1 MRAVDG
7 AVRRSASRRRPQNS
21 GVVAFLVAVVSIAGC
36 STSPPAPPGAP
47 DRALV
52 DAGGVPIP
60 APHSGP
66 PRLLNTSE
74 LSDAEK
80 RFGISAERTANIT
93 YQPDVVL
100 LRAGVNAIRALSDDG
115 LVWTLDPNAEGI
127 DDIQPGKVLLLSTRA
142 SGRVLAVTR
151 TNAGIDV
158 VLGPAEMTD
167 IIREGSFSLDQPVD
181 LTQALPMALPQ
192 LVRSRA
198 GGRADRGEP
207 GPWAAWLLHHPG
219 APCCSGS
226 RARLQRVPDGE
237 HPGRGG
243 GTAVEAG
250 RCAAGSAG
258 PAAARAAAIELS
270 PRHQARTDRV
280 GAGGAEGRG
289 RRRGVVRSRRFRPER
304 PQRQCRS
311 ARSGRS
317 VHSDQRARDS
327 LRVARA
333 AGLPRADGL
342 RVHRHREGARLL
354 CADRRHARGVQRRQV
369 QPERPQGF
377 RDQGSVVA
385 VARRRRVRADR
396 AGPGARRQ
404 RHDRR
409 RRRRIRRRSV
419 RLREQCVH
427 DYPRFC
433 LEQAADPGVPAG
445 NHRDVG
451 GCRRRLPHVHQRLW
465 RSSTDILSV
474 FRITAQI
481 KDAGGIETKPAM
493 LASTG
498 WYWPK
503 TQYCG
508 G

>member
-7 AVRRSASRRRPQNS
+7 AVSMSASRRWPPNN
-21 GVVAFLVAVVSIAGC
+21 GVVAFLVAVVLIAGC

-47 DRALV
+47 DRVLV

-151 TNAGIDV
+151 TSAGVDV

-192 LVRSRA
+192 SFDPVREVDPIAANRGPGLHGYSIIPARLAPPAAEHGFNVFPMASIQGVGAELRSKPGGVLLVTQVRLRLEQPQLNFHLAIKPGQIESALVELKGAA
-198 GGRADRGEP
+198 GVEVSFEAAASGPNARNVSADRPAPVDLSIPINGLGIPFALHVRQIFRVQTAFASTGTVKARGYYALTGGMRAEYSGGKFNLS
-207 GPWAAWLLHHPG
+207 GPKGFETKEVLLPSLDG
-219 APCCSGS
+219 AVFGPTG
-226 RARLQRVPDGE
+226 LVLVHGVNVMI
-237 HPGRGG
+237 GVG
-243 GTAVEAG
+243 VAG
-250 RCAAGSAG
+250 FVAGPYVYENNAFTITQGSA
-258 PAAARAAAIELS
+258 LS
-270 PRHQARTDRV
+270 RPLIPECRRETIAMSV
-280 GAGGAEGRG
+280 GAGVGYRMPPA
-289 RRRGVVRSRRFRPER
+289 
-304 PQRQCRS
+304 
-311 ARSGRS
+311 
-317 VHSDQRARDS
+317 
-327 LRVARA
+327 
-333 AGLPRADGL
+333 
-342 RVHRHREGARLL
+342 
-354 CADRRHARGVQRRQV
+354 
-369 QPERPQGF
+369 
-377 RDQGSVVA
+377 VVA
-385 VARRRRVRADR
+385 F
-396 AGPGARRQ
+396 
-404 RHDRR
+404 
-409 RRRRIRRRSV
+409 I
-419 RLREQCVH
+419 
-427 DYPRFC
+427 
-433 LEQAADPGVPAG
+433 
-445 NHRDVG
+445 N
-451 GCRRRLPHVHQRLW
+451 
-465 RSSTDILSV
+465 DILSV
-474 FRITAQI
+474 FRITARI